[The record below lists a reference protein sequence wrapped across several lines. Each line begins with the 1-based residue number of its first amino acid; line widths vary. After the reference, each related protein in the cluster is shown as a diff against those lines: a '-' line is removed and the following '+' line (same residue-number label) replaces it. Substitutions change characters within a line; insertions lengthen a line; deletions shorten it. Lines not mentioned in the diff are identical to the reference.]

1 MNVVYKQQSKTPLLK
16 KSGKKSNM
24 NVHHDP
30 SVPSASGEGSTPAR
44 EQMIKTLEQG
54 RYIEDFSE
62 QVKKHQAK
70 IGANMP

>member
-1 MNVVYKQQSKTPLLK
+1 MYKQQSKTPLLK

-30 SVPSASGEGSTPAR
+30 SMQPASGEGSAPVR

-54 RYIEDFSE
+54 RHIEDFSE
-62 QVKKHQAK
+62 QMKKHQAK
-70 IGANMP
+70 IGTNMP